1 MTKTWKHML
10 CVGTLTMGI
19 VSVGTPEVSASGI
32 WEALGKS
39 VLGGISVHQHLSD
52 LDNTE
57 QGQQEMLEKTKDRTG
72 VYDNYAYQ
80 MRAKRIVDELS
91 KSPHVKRSYVV
102 YVNPDEDF
110 NAFMTFGRVMS
121 INKGAMDLLDD
132 DALAY
137 VIGHELSHGEHK
149 DLVNGAKKSSILST
163 VIGAATFNSGDL
175 GQIAAGLTGK
185 YLDSQVFT
193 MSQEKNAD
201 ELGFSILADSPYN
214 VGGAALAME
223 VIKNK
228 YGDTYR
234 EGFGKILNPNDHPKT
249 SQRVLDNLQRLYVYS
264 GNHVKVE
271 QQIVFINGKPVYEGT
286 AKGNYTAPMRA
297 YIVAGK
303 LSRLY
308 HDNAIGGARVDGS
321 TVAIGGTNIVTMP
334 TYDAAFQIAKQ
345 MNAAIS
351 DESGVVADKKVDK
364 KNKKEKDEKKD
375 KKDKKDIEK

>member
-10 CVGTLTMGI
+10 CVGALTMGI

-102 YVNPDEDF
+102 YVNPNEDF

-249 SQRVLDNLQRLYVYS
+249 SQRVLDNLQRLNVYS

-271 QQIVFINGKPVYEGT
+271 QQTVFINGKPVYEGT

-303 LSRLY
+303 LARLY

-321 TVAIGGTNIVTMP
+321 TVAIGSTNIVTMP

>member
-1 MTKTWKHML
+1 MKQDWRRML
-10 CVGTLTMGI
+10 CIGALVMG
-19 VSVGTPEVSASGI
+19 GASTGMPTVDANGI

-39 VLGGISVHQHLSD
+39 VLGGISAHQYLSD

-57 QGQQEMLEKTKDRTG
+57 QGQQKMLEKTKDRTG

-80 MRAKRIVDELS
+80 IRAKRIVDELS

-121 INKGAMDLLDD
+121 INKGTMDLLDD
-132 DALAY
+132 DALAA

-163 VIGAATFNSGDL
+163 VMGAATINSGDL

-201 ELGFSILADSPYN
+201 ELGFSILADSSYN

-234 EGFGKILNPNDHPKT
+234 EGFGKVLNPNDHPKT

-271 QQIVFINGKPVYEGT
+271 QQTVFINGKPVYEGT
-286 AKGNYTAPMRA
+286 AKGNYTGPMRA
-297 YIVAGK
+297 YLVAGK
-303 LSRLY
+303 LARLY
-308 HDNAIGGARVDGS
+308 HENTIGGARVDGS
-321 TVAIGGTNIVTMP
+321 TVAIGTTNIVTMP
-334 TYDAAFQIAKQ
+334 SYDAAFEIAKQ

-351 DESGVVADKKVDK
+351 DQSIVVKEND
-364 KNKKEKDEKKD
+364 KKEKKTKK
-375 KKDKKDIEK
+375 I

>member
-1 MTKTWKHML
+1 MKQRWKYMV
-10 CVGTLTMGI
+10 CVGALTLGITTMGMPTTEAH
-19 VSVGTPEVSASGI
+19 GL

-39 VLGGISVHQHLSD
+39 VFGGISAHQHLSD

-57 QGQQEMLEKTKDRTG
+57 AGQQEMLEKTKDRTG

-132 DALAY
+132 DALAA
-137 VIGHELSHGEHK
+137 VVGHELSHGEHK

-193 MSQEKNAD
+193 MSQEKEAD
-201 ELGFSILADSPYN
+201 ELGFTILADSSFN

-249 SQRVLDNLQRLYVYS
+249 SQRVLDNLQRLYDYS
-264 GNHVKVE
+264 GHHVKVE
-271 QQIVFINGKPVYEGT
+271 QQTVFINGKPVYEGT

-297 YIVAGK
+297 YLVAGK
-303 LSRLY
+303 LARLY
-308 HDNAIGGARVDGS
+308 HENTIGGARVDGS
-321 TVAIGGTNIVTMP
+321 TVAIGTTNIVTMP
-334 TYDAAFQIAKQ
+334 TYDEAFDIAKQ

-351 DESGVVADKKVDK
+351 DETGVVADTKDK
-364 KNKKEKDEKKD
+364 KNQKD
-375 KKDKKDIEK
+375 KKK

>member
-1 MTKTWKHML
+1 MKQTWTRML
-10 CVGTLTMGI
+10 CIGALTMGM
-19 VSVGTPEVSASGI
+19 VSAGMPTVEASGI

-39 VLGGISVHQHLSD
+39 VLGGISIHQYLSD
-52 LDNTE
+52 IDNTE
-57 QGQQEMLEKTKDRTG
+57 QGQQEMLVKTKNRTG

-121 INKGAMDLLDD
+121 INKGTMDLLDD
-132 DALAY
+132 DALAA

-163 VIGAATFNSGDL
+163 VIGTATFNSGDL
-175 GQIAAGLTGK
+175 GQIATGLTGK

-201 ELGFSILADSPYN
+201 ELGFSILADSSYN

-264 GNHVKVE
+264 ENHVKVE
-271 QQIVFINGKPVYEGT
+271 QQTVFINGKPVYEGT

-297 YIVAGK
+297 YLVAGK
-303 LSRLY
+303 LARLY

-321 TVAIGGTNIVTMP
+321 TVAIGTTNIVTMP

-351 DESGVVADKKVDK
+351 DESGVMTD
-364 KNKKEKDEKKD
+364 KNKKEKKTKK
-375 KKDKKDIEK
+375 I

>member
-1 MTKTWKHML
+1 MKQTWTRML
-10 CVGTLTMGI
+10 CIGVLTMGM
-19 VSVGTPEVSASGI
+19 VSAGMSTVEASGI

-39 VLGGISVHQHLSD
+39 VLGGISVHQYLSD
-52 LDNTE
+52 IDNTE
-57 QGQQEMLEKTKDRTG
+57 QGQQEMLVKTKDRTG

-121 INKGAMDLLDD
+121 INKGTMDLLDD
-132 DALAY
+132 DALAA

-163 VIGAATFNSGDL
+163 VIGTATFNSGDL

-201 ELGFSILADSPYN
+201 ELGFSILADSSYN

-264 GNHVKVE
+264 ENHVKVE
-271 QQIVFINGKPVYEGT
+271 QQTVFINGKPVYEGT
-286 AKGNYTAPMRA
+286 AKGNYTASMRA
-297 YIVAGK
+297 YLVAGK
-303 LSRLY
+303 LARLY

-321 TVAIGGTNIVTMP
+321 TVAIGTTNIVTMP

-351 DESGVVADKKVDK
+351 DESGVVADKKV
-364 KNKKEKDEKKD
+364 NKKD
-375 KKDKKDIEK
+375 KKEKQDNKNKDTYN

>member
-1 MTKTWKHML
+1 MKQRWKYMV
-10 CVGTLTMGI
+10 CVGALTLGITTMGMPTTEAH
-19 VSVGTPEVSASGI
+19 GL

-39 VLGGISVHQHLSD
+39 VLGGISAHQHLSD

-57 QGQQEMLEKTKDRTG
+57 AGQQEMLEKTKDRTG

-132 DALAY
+132 DALAA
-137 VIGHELSHGEHK
+137 VVGHELSHGEHK

-193 MSQEKNAD
+193 MSQEKEAD
-201 ELGFSILADSPYN
+201 ELGFTILADSSFN

-249 SQRVLDNLQRLYVYS
+249 SQRVLDNLQRLYDYS
-264 GNHVKVE
+264 GHHVKVE
-271 QQIVFINGKPVYEGT
+271 QQTVFINGKPVYEGT

-297 YIVAGK
+297 YLVAGK
-303 LSRLY
+303 LARLY
-308 HDNAIGGARVDGS
+308 HENTIGGARVDES
-321 TVAIGGTNIVTMP
+321 TVAIGTTSIVTMP
-334 TYDAAFQIAKQ
+334 TYDEAFAIAKQ

-351 DESGVVADKKVDK
+351 DESGVVADT
-364 KNKKEKDEKKD
+364 KDKKD
-375 KKDKKDIEK
+375 KKDKKNKKDKKK

>member
-1 MTKTWKHML
+1 MKETWKRML
-10 CVGTLTMGI
+10 CAAVLTMGI
-19 VSVGTPEVSASGI
+19 ASTGI
-32 WEALGKS
+32 LTVEAHGLWETLGKS

-102 YVNPDEDF
+102 YVNPDEEF

-193 MSQEKNAD
+193 MSQEKHAD
-201 ELGFSILADSPYN
+201 ELGFSILADSSYN

-249 SQRVLDNLQRLYVYS
+249 SQRVLDNLQRLYEYS

-271 QQIVFINGKPVYEGT
+271 QQTVFINGKPVYEGT

-303 LSRLY
+303 LARLY
-308 HDNAIGGARVDGS
+308 HDNTIGGARVDGS
-321 TVAIGGTNIVTMP
+321 TVAIGTTNIVTMP
-334 TYDAAFQIAKQ
+334 NYDAAFNIAKE

-351 DESGVVADKKVDK
+351 DESGVVVDK
-364 KNKKEKDEKKD
+364 KTDKKNKKD
-375 KKDKKDIEK
+375 KKDKKDKKESK